1 MIITKNFAEH
11 SKIAEE
17 TLKSL
22 EKQIFDASK
31 YMSECLESGGKIL
44 WCGNGGSATDSMH
57 LSSELVGRFKNN
69 RRSLRSISLASDSGN
84 LTCISND
91 FGYENVFSRQI
102 ESLGNKGDIL
112 ISLSTSGNSKNII
125 KAIKSANEL
134 NITTIAFLGKDGKHF
149 VSTGF
154 DKSVRIWTIGG
165 QTREIS
171 GMTARSHSLDTSSN
185 GEHILS
191 GSVQGEIF
199 IWNPDGEV
207 EFKQIH
213 HTRGVHA
220 VAFAK
225 HVSDIFATAG
235 GDGKVTVWN
244 RTSGKI
250 QGNLRGH
257 KGYIRGLAFSPDGKW
272 LASGGQDAKI
282 CLWNLET
289 FRLENELNQHTNT
302 VYSLAFSPDSK
313 HLISGSF
320 DRNVIHWTLA

>member
-134 NITTIAFLGKDGKHF
+134 NITTIAFLGKDGCKCIDLSNLDLK
-149 VSTGF
+149 VPSE
-154 DKSVRIWTIGG
+154 S
-165 QTREIS
+165 
-171 GMTARSHSLDTSSN
+171 TARIQEMHMLI
-185 GEHILS
+185 G
-191 GSVQGEIF
+191 
-199 IWNPDGEV
+199 
-207 EFKQIH
+207 
-213 HTRGVHA
+213 HT
-220 VAFAK
+220 
-225 HVSDIFATAG
+225 
-235 GDGKVTVWN
+235 
-244 RTSGKI
+244 
-250 QGNLRGH
+250 L
-257 KGYIRGLAFSPDGKW
+257 
-272 LASGGQDAKI
+272 
-282 CLWNLET
+282 C
-289 FRLENELNQHTNT
+289 ELIEKK
-302 VYSLAFSPDSK
+302 LK
-313 HLISGSF
+313 L
-320 DRNVIHWTLA
+320 